1 MNRRAILGLP
11 LLALGMTW
19 AGSFGSPLLQE
30 WMIDGQD
37 RFWSIKKQK
46 CEMAQL
52 REVAREI
59 EALDPGGKT
68 LLTQDLYLA
77 VETGRRVP
85 RQLAMGPFSY
95 WGESLPYPGAE
106 ETALDDEG
114 MRALL
119 DGAPCEI
126 AAMSGYSF
134 AITVPRCDETP
145 FEKQMEFWS
154 MLKKRYEL
162 VFRECGFGQNSTTL
176 LVLKRRQE

>member
-1 MNRRAILGLP
+1 
-11 LLALGMTW
+11 
-19 AGSFGSPLLQE
+19 
-30 WMIDGQD
+30 
-37 RFWSIKKQK
+37 
-46 CEMAQL
+46 
-52 REVAREI
+52 
-59 EALDPGGKT
+59 
-68 LLTQDLYLA
+68 
-77 VETGRRVP
+77 
-85 RQLAMGPFSY
+85 MGPFSY